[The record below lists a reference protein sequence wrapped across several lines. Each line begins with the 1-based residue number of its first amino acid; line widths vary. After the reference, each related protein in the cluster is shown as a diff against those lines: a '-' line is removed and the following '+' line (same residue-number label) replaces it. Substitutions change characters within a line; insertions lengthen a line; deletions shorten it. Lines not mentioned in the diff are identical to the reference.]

1 MLQPDADKNSM
12 EKFITRMDVYH
23 SFWSGSWPV

>member
-1 MLQPDADKNSM
+1 MSISGMLQPDADKNSM

-23 SFWSGSWPV
+23 SF